1 MSDFNEF
8 DQQGFAP
15 DRNTGSII
23 SHAFEMYKGVILY
36 GVVAMII
43 YLLADFLLQS
53 ITGFNSWSGFGDY
66 RDFDGDYSEYYRGY
80 WNKPGLS
87 LYYSFSS
94 VVGILLSPLY
104 VGLIYIAN
112 KFNTKVPVEFS
123 DLFIGY
129 RQNLGNILL
138 YSLITNIILW
148 ISFIMCVIPVF
159 FVYPLFLIG
168 YPILLFE
175 NLSAV
180 EALSKTFN
188 IAKENYGVFL
198 GVAILGGLISI
209 AGIFLCCI
217 GIIFSA
223 PFIMIVMYSTYCA
236 YLGKPRQITY
246 K

>member
-1 MSDFNEF
+1 MWGSLFNF
-8 DQQGFAP
+8 
-15 DRNTGSII
+15 
-23 SHAFEMYKGVILY
+23 
-36 GVVAMII
+36 
-43 YLLADFLLQS
+43 
-53 ITGFNSWSGFGDY
+53 
-66 RDFDGDYSEYYRGY
+66 RDLDGDYSDYN

-94 VVGILLSPLY
+94 ILGILLSPLY
-104 VGLIYIAN
+104 VGLIYITN
-112 KFNTKVPVEFS
+112 KFNTKVHIEFS

-129 RQNLGNILL
+129 RQNLGHILL

-148 ISFIMCVIPVF
+148 ISFIMCIIPVF
-159 FVYPLFLIG
+159 FVFPLFLIG

-180 EALSKTFN
+180 DALSKTYN
-188 IAKENYGVFL
+188 VAKENYGVFL
-198 GVAILGGLISI
+198 GVTLLGALISI
-209 AGIFLCCI
+209 AGILLCCV
-217 GIIFSA
+217 GIIFTI